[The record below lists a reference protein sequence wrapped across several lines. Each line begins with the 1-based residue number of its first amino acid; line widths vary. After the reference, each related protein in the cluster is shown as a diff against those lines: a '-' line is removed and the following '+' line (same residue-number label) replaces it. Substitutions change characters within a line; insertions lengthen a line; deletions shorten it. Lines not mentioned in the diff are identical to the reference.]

1 MPDPMGDPYCNSA
14 VTYCFSCFLSQVVQT
29 GSKNVE
35 LAIMKKGEPMRL
47 LEADE
52 IEEYTKMIEAEKE
65 AEAEKKKA
73 KKLAAQQEG
82 ASTST

>member
-1 MPDPMGDPYCNSA
+1 M
-14 VTYCFSCFLSQVVQT
+14 FSFDKLSFIFTQVVQT

-47 LEADE
+47 LEVDE
-52 IEEYTKMIEAEKE
+52 IDEYVKMIEAEKE

-73 KKLAAQQEG
+73 KKLAAQEG
-82 ASTST
+82 ASTSS

>member
-1 MPDPMGDPYCNSA
+1 MSSVSPGESHGRL
-14 VTYCFSCFLSQVVQT
+14 VLSFTFQVVQT

-47 LEADE
+47 LEVDE
-52 IEEYTKMIEAEKE
+52 IEEYVKMIETEKE

-73 KKLAAQQEG
+73 KKLAAQETSSSSS
-82 ASTST
+82 ASS